1 MGGGRFT
8 SFIVLAGMRTG
19 SNFLEANLN
28 QFPDLKSY
36 GELFNPHFVGG
47 PKYDDVL
54 GVTLKAREKDP
65 EVLLD
70 RIRAAEAGVV
80 PGFRFF
86 HDHDPR
92 ILAKCLDD
100 PACAKV
106 ILSRNPLDSYVS
118 RKIAGETGQWKLTNE
133 KHRKSAKVAFD
144 TAEFEAHLATTQG
157 FLLHLQSAL
166 QASGQTAFYI
176 HYDDLHS
183 LEVLNGLAR
192 FIGSS
197 HQVAALDLDLKRQNP
212 ADLREKV
219 SNYEDMVVAL
229 AGMDFLN
236 LSRSPN
242 FEPRRGAGVPQFIGA
257 DAARLLYLP
266 IRGGP
271 VEAVQDWLARH
282 EGGTVEGLTTGFN
295 QKTLKAWRTDRPGN
309 LSFAVVRHPVAR
321 AHAVFCDL
329 IVSAERGGFRETRA
343 AILKN
348 YNIGVPKAGPG
359 GADYGL
365 DEHRKAFGQFLKFL
379 KANLGDQTGMKVEPV
394 WASQSAVLEGAAS
407 VALPMLV
414 IREAELAA
422 SLAHIEGLRGLGVRA
437 VGSTLPQD
445 RPFRLAEVYDA
456 EIEARCRD
464 IYRGDYQQFGFGD
477 WAE

>member
-1 MGGGRFT
+1 MGQGRFT

-47 PKYDDVL
+47 PKHDDVL
-54 GVTLKAREKDP
+54 GVTLKAREKNPQD
-65 EVLLD
+65 LLD

-92 ILAKCLDD
+92 ILATCLAD
-100 PACAKV
+100 PSCAKV

-144 TAEFEAHLATTQG
+144 AAEFSAHLEAVQG
-157 FLLHLQSAL
+157 FLLQLQSAL

-192 FIGSS
+192 FIGSG

-212 ADLREKV
+212 GDLRDKV
-219 SNYEDMVVAL
+219 SNHAEMVKAL

-242 FEPRRGAGVPQFIGA
+242 FEPRRGAGVPQFIAA
-257 DAARLLYLP
+257 DHAGLLYLP
-266 IRGGP
+266 VRGGP

-282 EGGTVEGLTTGFN
+282 EGVAAGDLTKGFN
-295 QKTLKAWRTDRPGN
+295 QKTLKSWRGERPGN

-321 AHAVFCDL
+321 AHSVFCDL
-329 IVSAERGGFRETRA
+329 IVSAARGGFRDTRA

-348 YNIGVPKAGPG
+348 YNIGVPKNGPD
-359 GADYGL
+359 ADYGL
-365 DEHRKAFGQFLKFL
+365 DVHRKAFGQFLKFL

-394 WASQSAVLEGAAS
+394 WASQSVVLEGAAT
-407 VALPMLV
+407 VAIPMLV
-414 IREAELAA
+414 IREGELAA
-422 SLAHIEGLRGLGVRA
+422 SLAHIEALRGLKA
-437 VGSTLPQD
+437 QAIKDTLPED
-445 RPFRLAEVYDA
+445 EPFRLAEVYDA
-456 EIEARCRD
+456 DIEARCRD
-464 IYRGDYQQFGFGD
+464 IYRSDYQQFGFGD
-477 WAE
+477 WAG